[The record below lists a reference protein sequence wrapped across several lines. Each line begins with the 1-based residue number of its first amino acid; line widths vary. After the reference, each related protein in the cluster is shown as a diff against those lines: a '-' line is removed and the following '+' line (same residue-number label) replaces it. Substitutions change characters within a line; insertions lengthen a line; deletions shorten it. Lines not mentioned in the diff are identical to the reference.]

1 MVGKLTDK
9 LLQSLSPQD
18 RPLEIRDTEIR
29 GLTYRLQ
36 PSGVATFFLQYRDE
50 VGKQGRV
57 KIGRYGDNPHNKE
70 IGIPAARTKA
80 REYLAKITL
89 GANPATE
96 KKAAREAVESLT
108 LRQFIEGPYKDW
120 AESNLKSHKSTL
132 GRLLYGFTSLL
143 DKPLDSLCA
152 FDFEKN
158 RQARLK
164 GKPKSKGEHGPTKG
178 ATVNRDQAHM
188 RAALA
193 RAVQWGHMS
202 ANPLAGVTKT
212 REDKNRSIRAMTD
225 AEETAII
232 AEFTAR
238 RAKRIAE
245 RMERAAKGERPGP
258 RVRRYLGFLEPLFI
272 LSVESGLR
280 RGEALSL
287 AWSDVDFAKRELT
300 VKGEGAKSSQTR
312 TVPLSK
318 RLETTLTE
326 WKSQTSSIG
335 LIFPRATEDALR
347 GQWIRLLRDAKISG
361 LRWHDLRHTFG
372 TRMALAGASINVLKN
387 IMGHSSITTTQR
399 YLHSTADD
407 ARKAIDAMDKTIA
420 ANVVLLIREGA
431 AQ

>member
-1 MVGKLTDK
+1 MKSKISTKTVK
-9 LLQSLSPQD
+9 
-18 RPLEIRDTEIR
+18 
-29 GLTYRLQ
+29 RLQ
-36 PSGVATFFLQYRDE
+36 PDEKPYELRDDTLLGFLLRVQPSGCMTFYVEYRTED
-50 VGKQGRV
+50 KRRN
-57 KIGRYGDNPHNKE
+57 RYRLGSYPTMTV
-70 IGIPAARTKA
+70 PKA
-80 REYLAKITL
+80 REKAKDKLAGIVM
-89 GANPATE
+89 GGDPQAE
-96 KKAAREAVESLT
+96 KKAAREAVEALT

-120 AESNLKSHKSTL
+120 AESNLKSHKPTL
-132 GRLLYGFTSLL
+132 GRLLYGFTALL

-164 GKPKSKGEHGPTKG
+164 SKPKSKGKHGPTKG
-178 ATVNRDQAHM
+178 ATVNRDQAHL

-193 RAVQWGHMS
+193 RAVQWGHIS
-202 ANPLAGVTKT
+202 TNPLAGVTKA
-212 REDKNRSIRAMTD
+212 REDKNQSIRAMTD
-225 AEETAII
+225 TEETAII

-245 RMERAAKGERPGP
+245 RKERAAKGERPGP

-272 LSVESGLR
+272 LSTESGLR

-287 AWSDVDFAKRELT
+287 EWSEVDFTKRELT

-312 TVPLSK
+312 TVPLSA
-318 RLETTLTE
+318 RLQTTLTE
-326 WKSQTSSIG
+326 WKAQTSATG
-335 LIFPRATEDALR
+335 PVFPGATEDALR
-347 GQWIRLLRDAKISG
+347 GQWIRVLRDAKVTG

-372 TRMALAGASINVLKN
+372 TRMALSGASINVLKN

-407 ARKAIDAMDKTIA
+407 ARKAIDAMDKA
-420 ANVVLLIREGA
+420 SVPNVVPLQREGA